1 MAASGG
7 GPLNDREI
15 EALDEALAAVAEPQE
30 SLDVVML
37 DGFLVGVLL
46 QPEPV
51 PMARWLPFVFDSEG
65 RQDALPTD
73 PAVLRRVSAL
83 IERHHSYLAACI
95 NAREG
100 FEPIVYP
107 IEDDEGQPLTGK
119 AGIEA
124 LAPWAAGFMSAL
136 NAFPQLLDTYGED
149 GDLAESLVG
158 VMRHLPSDPD
168 EPADEAR
175 RFAEDKRRI
184 ERDMPLADLDDAI
197 EHLIECVLDA
207 ADISRPRK
215 PVARVEPKVGR
226 NDPCPCGS
234 GKKFKQCHG
243 APGAPGASGT

>member
-1 MAASGG
+1 MGTGG
-7 GPLNDREI
+7 GPLSDREI
-15 EALDEALAAVAEPQE
+15 DELDEALAAVAAPDE

-46 QPEPV
+46 QPDPV
-51 PMARWLPFVFDSEG
+51 PLDRWLPYVFDSQG
-65 RQDALPTD
+65 RAEAIPAD
-73 PAVLRRVSAL
+73 PAQRARIVSL
-83 IERHHSYLAACI
+83 LERHHNYLAACI

-100 FEPIVYP
+100 FDPIVFP
-107 IEDDEGQPLTGK
+107 PEDDDGNAVTGA

-136 NAFPQLLDTYGED
+136 NAFPQLLDTYGETPE
-149 GDLAESLVG
+149 LAESLVG
-158 VMRHLPSDPD
+158 VMRHLPADPD

-184 ERDMPLADLDDAI
+184 ERDMPLQDLDEAI

-215 PVARVEPKVGR
+215 PVARTQPKVGR

-234 GKKFKQCHG
+234 GRKYKQCHG
-243 APGAPGASGT
+243 APGSGPA